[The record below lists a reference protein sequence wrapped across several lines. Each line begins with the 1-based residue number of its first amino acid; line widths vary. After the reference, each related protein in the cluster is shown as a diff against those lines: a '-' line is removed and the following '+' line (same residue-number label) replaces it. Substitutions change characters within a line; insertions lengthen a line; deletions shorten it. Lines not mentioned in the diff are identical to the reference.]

1 MSDQF
6 TIEKEIKNKDANLQP
21 DVQSTSDDSE
31 KSKNKDVDVQPE
43 PQSTSDD
50 SEKSSS
56 DRNYLPSCDNCD
68 K

>member
-21 DVQSTSDDSE
+21 DVQSTSDGTQ
-31 KSKNKDVDVQPE
+31 KSKNKNVDVQTE
-43 PQSTSDD
+43 PQSSSDGTQ
-50 SEKSSS
+50 KSSS
-56 DRNYLPSCDNCD
+56 GRDYLPSYDNSD